1 VSEEKWKACIDAG
14 EVAFNKRRVNEAERQ
29 FADAVKEAEQFG
41 EDDNRLAVSLNN
53 LAAVYHTQGK
63 YSMAEPHYLRA
74 LEIRKRIL
82 GDEHKDIASNLYNLA
97 VLYSAKKDYDKAEG
111 YYLQALAIREKA
123 LGDKH
128 PDLQPILKSFA
139 ELMRRMDRTA
149 EAEALDAR
157 LS

>member
-1 VSEEKWKACIDAG
+1 MDAG
-14 EVAFNKRRVNEAERQ
+14 EEAFNKRRVNEAERQ
-29 FADAVKEAEQFG
+29 FAEAVKEAEQFG

-63 YSMAEPHYLRA
+63 YGMAEPHYLRA
-74 LEIRKRIL
+74 LEIRKRVL
-82 GDEHKDIASNLYNLA
+82 GDDHKDIASNLYNLA

-139 ELMRRMDRTA
+139 ELMRRMDRPA